1 MRHLFIRLIIGP
13 IQIWLTLNYSF
24 VRIQNSLM
32 NLVRDNKFFT
42 IILCLKNDVTE
53 AILNENERKAAIF
66 AKGLSDVN
74 CNKSWPTIR
83 HCLYVQYVGP

>member
-1 MRHLFIRLIIGP
+1 
-13 IQIWLTLNYSF
+13 
-24 VRIQNSLM
+24 M

-42 IILCLKNDVTE
+42 NILCLKNDVTE
-53 AILNENERKAAIF
+53 AILNENERKATIF

-74 CNKSWPTIR
+74 CNKSWPTIP

>member
-1 MRHLFIRLIIGP
+1 
-13 IQIWLTLNYSF
+13 
-24 VRIQNSLM
+24 M

-53 AILNENERKAAIF
+53 AILNEDERKATIF

>member
-1 MRHLFIRLIIGP
+1 
-13 IQIWLTLNYSF
+13 
-24 VRIQNSLM
+24 M
-32 NLVRDNKFFT
+32 NLVGDSKFFT

-53 AILNENERKAAIF
+53 AILNENERKATIF
-66 AKGLSDVN
+66 AKGLCDVN

>member
-1 MRHLFIRLIIGP
+1 MGP

-24 VRIQNSLM
+24 VHIQNSLM

-53 AILNENERKAAIF
+53 AILNENERKATIF
-66 AKGLSDVN
+66 ANGLSDVN